1 MIKIAVTDDHPLM
14 AEGIRNVLNGSKK
27 IQMIAS
33 WSMAQQTLEDDA
45 LLDVDVLLLDINLP
59 DMSGVD
65 LCKLLLEKHSQL
77 RVIAITS
84 HQESWFLKNMMKA
97 GAKGFLLKS
106 ASPEHIIEAITSV
119 CRGEEYIQP
128 EMKDL
133 LLSESLS
140 QNQESK
146 LIPRLTRRE
155 KEVLKLIA
163 EEFTTQEIADRLFIS
178 NKTVESHRQNLTLK
192 FGVKNSVGLVRMA
205 VEMGLL

>member
-33 WSMAQQTLEDDA
+33 WSMARQTLEDDA

-59 DMSGVD
+59 DMSGID
-65 LCKLLLEKHSQL
+65 LCKLLLEKHNQL

-106 ASPEHIIEAITSV
+106 ASPEHIIEAITTV
-119 CRGEEYIQP
+119 CRGKEYIQP

-163 EEFTTQEIADRLFIS
+163 EEYTTQQIADRLFIS

>member
-14 AEGIRNVLNGSKK
+14 AEGIRNVLNGNKK
-27 IQMIAS
+27 IRLIAS
-33 WSMAQQTLEDDA
+33 WPLAQKTLEADA
-45 LLDVDVLLLDINLP
+45 LKDIDVLLLDINLP
-59 DMSGVD
+59 DMSGID
-65 LCKLLLEKHSQL
+65 LCKILVEKYNQL
-77 RVIAITS
+77 KVIAITS

-106 ASPEHIIEAITSV
+106 APPEQIIEAITTV
-119 CRGEEYIQP
+119 CRGKEYIQP

-140 QNQESK
+140 QKQDHN
-146 LIPRLTRRE
+146 LVPRLTRRE
-155 KEVLKLIA
+155 KEVLQLIA
-163 EEFTTQEIADRLFIS
+163 EEYTTQEIADKLFIS
-178 NKTVESHRQNLTLK
+178 TKTVESHRQNLTLK

>member
-14 AEGIRNVLNGSKK
+14 AEGIRNVLNGNDK
-27 IQMIAS
+27 IRLMAS
-33 WSMAQQTLEDDA
+33 WRLAQETLEDET
-45 LLDVDVLLLDINLP
+45 LHQIDVLFLDINLP
-59 DMSGVD
+59 DMNGIE
-65 LCKLLLEKHSQL
+65 LCKILLEKYNQL

-106 ASPEHIIEAITSV
+106 ASPEDIIEAIISV
-119 CRGEEYIQP
+119 CRGKEYIQQ

-133 LLSESLS
+133 LLNESLN
-140 QNQESK
+140 QNQANN

-163 EEFTTQEIADRLFIS
+163 EEHTTQEMADKLFVS
-178 NKTVESHRQNLTLK
+178 AKTIETHRQNLTLK

-205 VEMGLL
+205 MEMGLL